1 MVSDAASFKRDGVT
15 TLINLAKTLCR
26 IVNAFAF
33 VIEAKYSD
41 KPAIMAL
48 LTACRNLCD
57 LLPAA
62 QDEFYD
68 PQGENEGMVEDPT
81 EIPGIDPGAPLPP
94 ALPE

>member
-1 MVSDAASFKRDGVT
+1 MASPVSSFQRDGVT

-48 LTACRNLCD
+48 LTAARNLCD

-68 PQGENEGMVEDPT
+68 PQGENDGMVENPS
-81 EIPGIDPGAPLPP
+81 EIPGINPDAPAPP
-94 ALPE
+94 APPE